1 MFLHCVYCLFSLQNL
16 ILFQIKFQHLIKI
29 VWKGYDAYNATRE
42 LKSVA
47 LGISHNKDI
56 WIFVPYK
63 IAWRDK
69 WLENFFHKVFLF
81 TL

>member
-56 WIFVPYK
+56 
-63 IAWRDK
+63 
-69 WLENFFHKVFLF
+69 
-81 TL
+81 